1 MLKVQLSAL
10 KFVGFNDNSISDLFS
25 ARIDPSNQILRN
37 PGWTRQNILTWVFI
51 FGLWFQ
57 FLRKMHWKLKVD
69 SDENISVTVDV
80 VSLLNS
86 NSEGEYSTIF
96 KLSIFISVFWTICFI
111 SCDINQLNYNS
122 KILYLFSIF
131 SLYLP
136 VKMLGKISF
145 NTPWTV
151 DTVWGRGGKFRTI

>member
-80 VSLLNS
+80 VSLMNS
-86 NSEGEYSTIF
+86 DSEGEYSTIF
-96 KLSIFISVFWTICFI
+96 HS
-111 SCDINQLNYNS
+111 Q
-122 KILYLFSIF
+122 YL
-131 SLYLP
+131 
-136 VKMLGKISF
+136 
-145 NTPWTV
+145 
-151 DTVWGRGGKFRTI
+151 

>member
-10 KFVGFNDNSISDLFS
+10 KFVGFSDNSISDLFS

-51 FGLWFQ
+51 SGLWFQ

-86 NSEGEYSTIF
+86 DSEGEYSTIF
-96 KLSIFISVFWTICFI
+96 KLSVFISIFWTICFI

-122 KILYLFSIF
+122 KFYLCFQFSVYI
-131 SLYLP
+131 YP
-136 VKMLGKISF
+136 
-145 NTPWTV
+145 
-151 DTVWGRGGKFRTI
+151 